1 MKIKAIFMDL
11 DGTVLRSDHTVSEKL
26 KEKLKEIVKI
36 ERGE

>member
-26 KEKLKEIVKI
+26 KEKLKELQ
-36 ERGE
+36 EMWR